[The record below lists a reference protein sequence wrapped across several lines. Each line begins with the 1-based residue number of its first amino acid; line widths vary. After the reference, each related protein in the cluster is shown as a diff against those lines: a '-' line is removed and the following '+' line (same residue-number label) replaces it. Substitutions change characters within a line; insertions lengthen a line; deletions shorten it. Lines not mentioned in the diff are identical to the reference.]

1 MFWTWVTN
9 AAGERQLEIDGYIAS
24 EAWFD
29 DDVTPKQFKEQLI
42 AGNGPITVR
51 INSPGGDV
59 FAASEIYDM
68 LKAYAGAVTVH
79 IPSLA
84 ASAASVIAMA
94 GEKVLIGAT
103 GTLMIHNPWTL
114 AMGDEKDLKAGAN
127 LLRETKEN
135 IINAY
140 ERKTKLSRSKLAAMM
155 DAETWMGANKAVEL
169 GFADGILHE
178 NTGPEPTTAKA
189 AAGFLFDRKTND
201 QIVLNALRART
212 LKAEPIVPEPVPPD
226 PVLPDL
232 TLPEPKPVDPE
243 TPTGFPLAHFHR
255 RLNLRRI

>member
-1 MFWTWVTN
+1 MFWTWATN

-29 DDVTPKQFKEQLI
+29 DEVTPKQFKEQLS

-59 FAASEIYDM
+59 FAASEMYDM
-68 LKAYAGAVTVH
+68 LLEYPGTVTVH

-84 ASAASVIAMA
+84 ASAASFLAMA

-103 GTLMIHNPWTL
+103 GTFMVHNPATIAW
-114 AMGDEKDLKAGAN
+114 GEEKELKAGLN
-127 LLRETKEN
+127 LLREIKEN

-178 NTGPEPTTAKA
+178 DTGQEPTTAKA
-189 AAGFLFDRKTND
+189 AAGFLFDRKTNE

-212 LKAEPIVPEPVPPD
+212 RAEQSPPD
-226 PVLPDL
+226 PAP
-232 TLPEPKPVDPE
+232 PEPDHPAPRPAEPE
-243 TPTGFPLAHFHR
+243 KPTGFPLAHFHR